1 MTTYVYELCGPL
13 IDDSAVT
20 RHAYAHA
27 QAILRR
33 RAPVLRPGY
42 SDRDCGVDRFIYNRR
57 TAVYRANVQDIIKGW
72 AWEHFAS
79 RLDEHADV
87 RVLTSHQSD
96 TVAILEA
103 SPPLRRLLAAKKVT
117 GCTPEDRVRHLRD
130 WAIHWP
136 VVYCCAPWWHDL
148 PGSLPG
154 VVNIPSAEALE
165 VFIAH

>member
-79 RLDEHADV
+79 KLDEHADV

-103 SPPLRRLLAAKKVT
+103 SPPLRRLLAAKRAT
-117 GCTPEDRVRHLRD
+117 GCAPESRIWRLRD
-130 WAIHWP
+130 WALEGQ
-136 VVYCCAPWWHDL
+136 VLYFCAPWWHDVVV
-148 PGSLPG
+148 SLPN
-154 VVNIPSAEALE
+154 VINIPSAEALE
-165 VFIAH
+165 VHFAH